1 MTINNFGTIPE
12 ELKKLNQWVNW
23 KAELKSGGIYTKR
36 PYRAGLT
43 QIPCNRASVTDSTH
57 FSNYETAWKSI
68 DNKSG
73 GIGFVFTEFDSF
85 AFIDLDKCVDKKTD
99 VIESWALDIIEK
111 LQSYTER
118 SQSYTDPEKE
128 KYGIHIIVKA
138 KLPEGAGNRKGNF
151 EIYTQGRYCAMTG
164 NVLKGYPVTIEERQE
179 QVNQICSEIF
189 NKTEP
194 EHKPS
199 RQEQSTIT
207 LSDQEIIEKA
217 SKAKNSDKFKRLF
230 YEGNISGYP
239 SGSEADLALVDLIAF
254 YTQNEDQIISIMK
267 QSALYDDKWNREDY
281 QHRTI
286 AKALSGSGD
295 RYNPGGNRGSN
306 DKSSKGDPVTE
317 EKKAEPM
324 ASSDQESET
333 KSNDPYRYFIETTF
347 IPSILAEELMREYD
361 FICVDGILY
370 IYLNGVYK
378 SIGDDY
384 VESESYKRLNKK
396 AKASRV
402 SEIPKYIKGM
412 RRTDS
417 EKLNTH
423 KFLINLNN
431 GMYDITNEKIL
442 PHSKDYLS
450 TIRIPVSYDP
460 GADNSIISDWLES
473 TLIDPD
479 CIQLACELFGYCL
492 IPDTTMAKAFM
503 LVGTGA
509 NGKSTFIT
517 ELENFI
523 GIENV
528 SKIPLQELSD
538 HRFKRAELFGK
549 LVNLFADL
557 DSGALKST
565 SYFKTIVTGDS
576 IDAERKNQNPFSF
589 RPYARLVFSANEI
602 PRASDRSYAYYRRWS
617 IITFDKKFEGADDK
631 KGLAD
636 ELSKPENLSALL
648 NCALSGLKS
657 VMKRQSFTEHKKA
670 KDALDDYIKQND
682 PVKAFVDDCCDFDP
696 DSRAERGSLYIAF
709 CGYCDD
715 NEFSDVTNKA
725 FYQRMRILKGV
736 KEGRTPDERFFEGIK
751 LITG

>member
-254 YTQNEDQIISIMK
+254 YTQNEDQIVGIMK
-267 QSALYDDKWNREDY
+267 QSALYDDKWEREDY
-281 QHRTI
+281 QRRTI
-286 AKALSGSGD
+286 GKALSGSGE
-295 RYNPGGNRGSN
+295 RYNPGGNHTSI
-306 DKSSKGDPVTE
+306 DKSNNVQT
-317 EKKAEPM
+317 EPM
-324 ASSDQESET
+324 ANVNQEPAT
-333 KSNDPYRYFIETTF
+333 KSNDPSRYFVETTF
-347 IPSILAEELMREYD
+347 IPSRLAEELMCEYD

-384 VESESYKRLNKK
+384 VESESYKRLKHK
-396 AKASRV
+396 AKANRV

-412 RRTDS
+412 CRTDS
-417 EKLNTH
+417 IKLNTY

-431 GMYDITNEKIL
+431 GMYDIANEKLL

-460 GADNSIISDWLES
+460 GADNSTISDWLES
-473 TLIDPD
+473 TLVDPD

-492 IPDTTMAKAFM
+492 IADTTMAKAFM
-503 LVGTGA
+503 LVGSGA

-523 GIENV
+523 GQDNV

-617 IITFDKKFEGADDK
+617 IITFDKKFEGANDK

-636 ELSKPENLSALL
+636 EMSKPENLSAML

-657 VMKRQSFTEHKKA
+657 VMKRQSFTEPKKA

-682 PVKAFVDDCCDFDP
+682 PVGAFVGTCIEIDP
-696 DSRAERGSLYIAF
+696 LSRAVRGELYIA
-709 CGYCDD
+709 YCRYC
-715 NEFSDVTNKA
+715 EEYAFTSGTNTA
-725 FYQRMRILKGV
+725 FYQRIRVLKGV
-736 KEGRTPDERFFEGIK
+736 NELTDKEGKRVFTGIK
-751 LITG
+751 LLTS